1 MRLLVFILNAISQT
15 KGNHDPAFAVFYQ
28 RANNEYC
35 YYLNRKQL
43 GQYWRCIVEDT
54 NFLCSSRCERCKA
67 CKEMSH
73 VFVELQDSYFFIP
86 NTKVANNYEDKPYQ
100 PVIWC
105 VYNRPS
111 NKKEFRIEIAKS
123 IPDIGLVM
131 DNGQTC

>member
-1 MRLLVFILNAISQT
+1 
-15 KGNHDPAFAVFYQ
+15 
-28 RANNEYC
+28 
-35 YYLNRKQL
+35 
-43 GQYWRCIVEDT
+43 
-54 NFLCSSRCERCKA
+54 
-67 CKEMSH
+67 MSH

-86 NTKVANNYEDKPYQ
+86 NIKVANNYEDKPYQ
-100 PVIWC
+100 PVMWY